1 MLCLVKDI
9 CYQNSKSTRSSFSN
23 KSNKSN
29 SIKKQRNLRS
39 TQSHSILMNHKNH
52 RNSNKSLLS
61 ISTSPRLLSL
71 QGHRRSKI
79 FETPSYFSPPPLRII
94 FSNRWSSCRWSS
106 DIRQAYRPVRIFK
119 SNYTGEAHASSID
132 RPRDE
137 TRERERERKDS
148 LVSLV
153 IDHRTAGIDRS
164 AINRIDQSREEGGIR
179 AKTGWNV
186 LLQRVTRATR
196 VGERMLALGR
206 IIYAGYNKLPVLEI
220 STSYGRPNGFI
231 VVDL

>member
-137 TRERERERKDS
+137 TRERERRFS
-148 LVSLV
+148 GFVG
-153 IDHRTAGIDRS
+153 HRSPNGGHRSFGNQSDRS
-164 AINRIDQSREEGGIR
+164 IEGGERDSGENGVKR
-179 AKTGWNV
+179 ALATCN
-186 LLQRVTRATR
+186 TRHARWRTDA
-196 VGERMLALGR
+196 GTWTNYICR
-206 IIYAGYNKLPVLEI
+206 I
-220 STSYGRPNGFI
+220 
-231 VVDL
+231 